1 MAEAVT
7 ETLTI
12 AHMGHRGDGVADTA
26 EGPVYVPY
34 TLPGETVEVERV
46 GDRARLLKLLAPS
59 PERMEAICLHFG
71 VCGGCAVQHWGF
83 ARYREWKRQTV
94 ETALAHAG
102 VQAAVADLVD
112 AHGTG
117 RRRTTLHARR
127 GGRKIL
133 SVGFAGRR
141 SHAVVPIDRCPILD
155 PALERALAVAWRL
168 AEALDASS
176 KPLDIQFTKTLGG
189 LDVDVRGSGPPDAAT
204 IARLGQIA
212 SEDKLAR
219 LTRHGELMAQLAEP
233 AIQVGRARV
242 TLPPGAFLQATE
254 AGEAALAARVLA
266 AAEGAKR
273 VADLFAGVGTFA
285 LRLAEH
291 APVTAFDADEKA
303 VAALARAATAAQGL
317 KKVDTQARDL
327 FRRPLLT
334 FELDP
339 FDVIVVDPPRQGAEA
354 QMRTL
359 SSSKVRRVIYVSCDA
374 ATFARDAKL
383 LSAGGYRLGEVIP
396 IDQFRYSPHVELVGT
411 FAR

>member
-71 VCGGCAVQHWGF
+71 VCGGCAVQHWSF

-383 LSAGGYRLGEVIP
+383 LAAGGYRLGEVIP

>member
-1 MAEAVT
+1 VT

-71 VCGGCAVQHWGF
+71 VCGGCAVQHWSF

-383 LSAGGYRLGEVIP
+383 LAAGGYRLGEVIP

>member
-1 MAEAVT
+1 MAEAVH

-12 AHMGHRGDGVADTA
+12 ARMGHRGDGVADTP
-26 EGPVYVPY
+26 EGAVYVAY
-34 TLPGETVEVERV
+34 TLPGETAEVERV
-46 GDRARLLKLLAPS
+46 GDRARVVALLQPS
-59 PERMEAICLHFG
+59 LERVDPICLHFG
-71 VCGGCAVQHWGF
+71 VCGGCAVQHWDF

-94 ETALAHAG
+94 EAALAHAG
-102 VQAAVADLVD
+102 VQAPVGDLVD

-117 RRRTTLHARR
+117 RRRATLHARR

-141 SHAVVPIDRCPILD
+141 SHLVVAIDRCPILE
-155 PALERALAVAWRL
+155 PALERAFAVAWRL
-168 AEALDASS
+168 AEALEVSN

-189 LDVDVRGSGPPDAAT
+189 LDVDVRGAGPPDAGM

-212 SEDKLAR
+212 GEEKLAR

-233 AIQVGRARV
+233 LIAIGRARV

-254 AGEAALAARVLA
+254 AGEAALAERVIA

-273 VADLFAGVGTFA
+273 VADLFSGVGTFS
-285 LRLAEH
+285 LRLAES
-291 APVTAFDADEKA
+291 AQVTAIDASEPA
-303 VAALARAATAAQGL
+303 VAALARAATTTQGL
-317 KKVDTQARDL
+317 KKIHTQARDL

-339 FDVIVVDPPRQGAEA
+339 FDVIVLDPPRQGAEA

-359 SSSKVRRVIYVSCDA
+359 SSSKVRRIIYVSCDA
-374 ATFARDAKL
+374 ATFARDARL
-383 LSAGGYRLGEVIP
+383 LAAGGYRLAEVVP
-396 IDQFRYSPHVELVGT
+396 VDQFRYSPHVELVGT
-411 FAR
+411 FGR

>member
-1 MAEAVT
+1 VAEAVK

-12 AHMGHRGDGVADTA
+12 ARMGHRGDGVADTP

-34 TLPGETVEVERV
+34 TLPGETVRVERV
-46 GDRARLLKLLAPS
+46 GDRARVLKLLMPS
-59 PERMEAICLHFG
+59 TERVDAICLYFG
-71 VCGGCAVQHWGF
+71 VCGGCAAQHWEL

-94 ETALAHAG
+94 EQALAQAG
-102 VQAAVADLVD
+102 VQAPVAALID

-117 RRRTTLHARR
+117 RRRATLHARR
-127 GGRKIL
+127 SGRKTL
-133 SVGFAGRR
+133 SVGFTGRR
-141 SHAVVPIDRCPILD
+141 SQAVVPIDRCPVLD
-155 PALERALAVAWRL
+155 PALERAFAIASRL
-168 AEALDASS
+168 AEALEVSN

-212 SEDKLAR
+212 GEEKLAR

-233 AIQVGRARV
+233 VVQIGRARV
-242 TLPPGAFLQATE
+242 LLPPGAFLQATE
-254 AGEAALAARVLA
+254 AGELALAERVLA

-273 VADLFAGVGTFA
+273 VADLFSGVGTFA
-285 LRLAEH
+285 LRLAEST
-291 APVTAFDADEKA
+291 PVTAFDADEQA
-303 VAALARAATAAQGL
+303 VAALARAAAMTQGL
-317 KKVDTQARDL
+317 KKIDIQARDL

-339 FDVIVVDPPRQGAEA
+339 FDVIVLDPPRQGAEA

-383 LSAGGYRLGEVIP
+383 LAAGGYKLTEVIP
-396 IDQFRYSPHVELVGT
+396 VDQFRYSPHVELVGT